1 MKYQLEHDK
10 SLNAVKPFLYKE
22 TNEILTGI
30 SLWLRFEPKFESK
43 ETNPLIKV
51 KEQMQGYNQLIK
63 VGFNNEIK
71 YSKAVAEK
79 EESELTK
86 ELNKLVGFDVPMSYD
101 TPIEKEEFDFII
113 NNYGSLFEND
123 NSLQTL
129 GISWH
134 EL

>member
-10 SLNAVKPFLYKE
+10 SLNAVKPFLYEE
-22 TNEILTGI
+22 TDEILTGV

-43 ETNPLIKV
+43 ENNPLIKV
-51 KEQMQGYNQLIK
+51 KGQMQGYNQLIK

-71 YSKAVAEK
+71 EFSFSNKSNIGSEVVSYSKAVA
-79 EESELTK
+79 
-86 ELNKLVGFDVPMSYD
+86 
-101 TPIEKEEFDFII
+101 EKEEFDFII

-129 GISWH
+129 GIGWH